1 MSPKRRQN
9 NQGKKSVEP
18 AQNAQEGTWVYVD
31 KSSDSFFNVYKALQ
45 DWQRELIVRKWMK
58 ANKLFWGSE
67 ETLLNSFFVHMFA
80 LCRQP
85 AGRADGKRGSQ
96 QCLFEMP
103 LPHVMCLPM
112 LGIGGAVGFEV
123 HPSSR
128 YTLDEEG
135 QIKWLKCNTIDSYF
149 MRDMNTMSNWVK
161 FHSRA
166 VTKNNNAYGSSKGVV
181 VRQDGIRVMCTLIP
195 PFIIEVC
202 RRSHGRL
209 VLAVTCNMFTFNDL
223 EGLDLPPAF
232 RYADGERQQFRQLA
246 LDNLKGMVDNGHE
259 VSRRM
264 QRMLPPA
271 YRGDELEG
279 EETSD
284 LEVSEV
290 LCHAS
295 GSACTV
301 CYLHV

>member
-67 ETLLNSFFVHMFA
+67 ETLLNSFFVHM
-80 LCRQP
+80 
-85 AGRADGKRGSQ
+85 
-96 QCLFEMP
+96 
-103 LPHVMCLPM
+103 
-112 LGIGGAVGFEV
+112 
-123 HPSSR
+123 
-128 YTLDEEG
+128 
-135 QIKWLKCNTIDSYF
+135 
-149 MRDMNTMSNWVK
+149 SNWIK

-284 LEVSEV
+284 IEVSEV

-295 GSACTV
+295 GSYIKYMMCSCQCDA
-301 CYLHV
+301 